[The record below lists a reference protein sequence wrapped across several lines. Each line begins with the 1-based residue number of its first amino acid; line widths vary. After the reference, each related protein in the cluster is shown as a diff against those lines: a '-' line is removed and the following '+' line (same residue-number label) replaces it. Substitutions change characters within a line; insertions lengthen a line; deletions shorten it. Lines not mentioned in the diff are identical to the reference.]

1 MDRGTL
7 ITTIHVAR
15 RELRL
20 DEDTYRDA
28 LRTATGKTS
37 CRDMTLPELSKALA
51 AFKKRGFKVRSK
63 PHNRAL
69 KPATVTAKIR
79 AIWRLMHTQGFLASD
94 GEAALNSWVRKQ
106 TALQN
111 GGEGVA
117 NYQWLEK
124 EPALASD
131 VLERLK
137 RWHRREMLR
146 ALGLSERERISYD
159 QTCKRFKSDIAARR

>member
-1 MDRGTL
+1 MDRASL
-7 ITTIHVAR
+7 ITLIHVAKKD
-15 RELRL
+15 LRL
-20 DEDTYRDA
+20 DADTYRDA
-28 LRTATGKTS
+28 LRATVGKTS
-37 CRDMTLPELSKALA
+37 CRDMSLSELSNVLA

-79 AIWRLMHTQGFLASD
+79 TIWRLMCAQGFLGSD
-94 GEAALNSWVRKQ
+94 SEAALNAWVRKQ
-106 TALQN
+106 TESAN

-117 NYQWLEK
+117 NYQWLER

-146 ALGLSERERISYD
+146 SLGLSEWEKISYD
-159 QTCKRFKSDIAARR
+159 RTCKRFKSHTAARR

>member
-1 MDRGTL
+1 MDRASL
-7 ITTIHVAR
+7 ITLIHVAKKD
-15 RELRL
+15 LHL
-20 DEDTYRDA
+20 DADTYRDA
-28 LRTATGKTS
+28 LRAAVGKIS
-37 CRDMTLPELSKALA
+37 CRDMTQTELSKVLA
-51 AFKKRGFKVRSK
+51 TFKKRGFKVRSK
-63 PHNRAL
+63 PQNRAL

-79 AIWRLMHTQGFLASD
+79 AIWRLMYAQGFLSSD
-94 GEAALNSWVRKQ
+94 SEAALNGWVRKQ
-106 TALQN
+106 TTPQN

-146 ALGLSERERISYD
+146 TLGLSEREKISYD
-159 QTCKRFKSDIAARR
+159 QTCQRYRSKTPASR

>member
-1 MDRGTL
+1 MERDKL
-7 ITTIHVAR
+7 ISTIHVAK

-37 CRDMTLPELSKALA
+37 CRDMTLPELSNVLE

-79 AIWRLMHTQGFLASD
+79 TIWRLMHAQGFLASD

-106 TALQN
+106 TAPQN
-111 GGEGVA
+111 GGEGLA
-117 NYQWLEK
+117 NYQWLERK
-124 EPALASD
+124 PALASD
-131 VLERLK
+131 ILERLK

-159 QTCKRFKSDIAARR
+159 QTCKRFAAQKTATP

>member
-1 MDRGTL
+1 MERDKL
-7 ITTIHVAR
+7 ISTIHVAK

-20 DEDTYRDA
+20 DEDTYKDA
-28 LRTATGKTS
+28 LRTATGKIS
-37 CRDMTLPELSKALA
+37 CRDMTLAELSKALA

-63 PHNRAL
+63 PQNRAL

-79 AIWRLMHTQGFLASD
+79 AIWRLMCAQGFLGSD
-94 GEAALNSWVRKQ
+94 SEAALNAWVRKQ
-106 TALQN
+106 TASAN

-117 NYQWLEK
+117 NYQWLER
-124 EPALASD
+124 ESALASD

-146 ALGLSERERISYD
+146 VLGLSEREKISYD
-159 QTCKRFKSDIAARR
+159 QACKRFAARKVATP

>member
-1 MDRGTL
+1 MDRASL
-7 ITTIHVAR
+7 ITLMHVAR

-20 DEDTYRDA
+20 DEDTYKDA

-63 PHNRAL
+63 PQNRAL

-79 AIWRLMHTQGFLASD
+79 AIWRLMHAQGFLGSD
-94 GEAALNSWVRKQ
+94 SEAALNAWVRKQ
-106 TALQN
+106 TAPQN

-131 VLERLK
+131 ILERLK

-146 ALGLSERERISYD
+146 ALGLSEREKISYY
-159 QTCKRFKSDIAARR
+159 QTCKRFKSHITARR

>member
-37 CRDMTLPELSKALA
+37 CRDMTLAELSKALA

-79 AIWRLMHTQGFLASD
+79 AIWRLMYAQGFLASD

-106 TALQN
+106 TAPQN

>member
-1 MDRGTL
+1 MERDKL
-7 ITTIHVAR
+7 ISTIHVAK

-37 CRDMTLPELSKALA
+37 CRDMTLPELSKVLA

-69 KPATVTAKIR
+69 KPATVTAKVR
-79 AIWRLMHTQGFLASD
+79 AVWRLMHAQGFIASD
-94 GEAALNSWVRKQ
+94 GEAALNRWVRKQ
-106 TALQN
+106 TAPQN

-159 QTCKRFKSDIAARR
+159 QTCKRFAAQKTATP

>member
-1 MDRGTL
+1 MDRASL
-7 ITTIHVAR
+7 ITLIHVAR

-20 DEDTYRDA
+20 DEDTYKDA

-37 CRDMTLPELSKALA
+37 CRDMTQAELSRVLA
-51 AFKKRGFKVRSK
+51 AFGKRGFKVRSK
-63 PHNRAL
+63 PQNRAL

-79 AIWRLMHTQGFLASD
+79 VIWRLMCAQGFLGSD
-94 GEAALNSWVRKQ
+94 SEAALNAWVRKQ
-106 TALQN
+106 TASAN

-117 NYQWLEK
+117 NYQWLER
-124 EPALASD
+124 ESALASD

-146 ALGLSERERISYD
+146 SLGLSERERISYD
-159 QTCKRFKSDIAARR
+159 QTCKRFAARKAVAP

>member
-1 MDRGTL
+1 MERDKL
-7 ITTIHVAR
+7 ISTIHVAK

-20 DEDTYRDA
+20 DENTYKDA

-37 CRDMTLPELSKALA
+37 CRDMTKTELSKVLA
-51 AFKKRGFKVRSK
+51 AFQKRGFKVRSR
-63 PHNRAL
+63 PQNRAL

-79 AIWRLMHTQGFLASD
+79 AIWRLMYAQGFLSRD
-94 GEAALNSWVRKQ
+94 SEAALNGWVRKQ
-106 TALQN
+106 TAPQN

-117 NYQWLEK
+117 NYQWLER

-146 ALGLSERERISYD
+146 SLGLSEREKISYD
-159 QTCKRFKSDIAARR
+159 QTCKCFAARKTATP

>member
-1 MDRGTL
+1 MDRASL
-7 ITTIHVAR
+7 ITLMHVAR

-20 DEDTYRDA
+20 DEDTYKDA

-37 CRDMTLPELSKALA
+37 CRDMTIPELSKALA

-63 PHNRAL
+63 PQNRAL

-79 AIWRLMHTQGFLASD
+79 AIWRLMHAQGFLASD
-94 GEAALNSWVRKQ
+94 SEAALNAWVRKQ
-106 TALQN
+106 TASAN

-117 NYQWLEK
+117 NYQWLER

-146 ALGLSERERISYD
+146 ALGLSEREKISYD
-159 QTCKRFKSDIAARR
+159 QTCKRFAARKVATP

>member
-1 MDRGTL
+1 MGRDRL
-7 ITTIHVAR
+7 ISTIHVAK

-28 LRTATGKTS
+28 LRVAVGKTS
-37 CRDMTLPELSKALA
+37 CRDMTVSELSKVLT
-51 AFKKRGFKVRSK
+51 AFQKRGFKVRSK
-63 PHNRAL
+63 PQNRAL

-79 AIWRLMHTQGFLASD
+79 AIWRLMHGQGFLTSD
-94 GEAALNSWVRKQ
+94 SEVALNGWVRKQ
-106 TALQN
+106 TSPQN

-117 NYQWLEK
+117 NYQWLER

-131 VLERLK
+131 MLERLK

-146 ALGLSERERISYD
+146 ALGLSEREKISYD
-159 QTCKRFKSDIAARR
+159 QTCQRFKSHIVASR

>member
-1 MDRGTL
+1 MERDKL
-7 ITTIHVAR
+7 ISTIHVAK

-20 DEDTYRDA
+20 DEDTYKDA
-28 LRTATGKTS
+28 LRTATGKIS
-37 CRDMTLPELSKALA
+37 CRDMTLAELSKALA
-51 AFKKRGFKVRSK
+51 AFKKRGFKVRSR
-63 PHNRAL
+63 PQNRAL

-79 AIWRLMHTQGFLASD
+79 AIWRLMHVHGFLSSD
-94 GEAALNSWVRKQ
+94 SEAALNAWVRKQ
-106 TALQN
+106 TASAN

-117 NYQWLEK
+117 NYQWLER

-146 ALGLSERERISYD
+146 VLGLSEREKISYD
-159 QTCKRFKSDIAARR
+159 QACKRFAARKVATP

>member
-1 MDRGTL
+1 MNRDKL
-7 ITTIHVAR
+7 ISTIHVAR

-20 DEDTYRDA
+20 DEDTYKDA
-28 LRTATGKTS
+28 LRAVTGKTS
-37 CRDMTLPELSKALA
+37 CRDMTQAELSNVLA

-63 PHNRAL
+63 PQNRAL

-79 AIWRLMHTQGFLASD
+79 AIWRLMHVQGFLGSD
-94 GEAALNSWVRKQ
+94 SEAALNAWVRKQ
-106 TALQN
+106 TASAN

-117 NYQWLEK
+117 NYQWLER
-124 EPALASD
+124 ELALASD

-146 ALGLSERERISYD
+146 ALGLSEREKISYD
-159 QTCKRFKSDIAARR
+159 QTCKCFAARKTATS